1 MNQDILDKVNKKYES
16 LGENPDAYLEGLV
29 YAKPINYW
37 DYIQVDTLLSLQ
49 NTRTDFKDESVFIM
63 YHQITELVLKLMI
76 HEISQICEEEDITE
90 DFFIDKL
97 YRLQRYTDMLITSF
111 SVMKDGMSYDDY
123 NKFRMTLTPASG
135 FQSAQFRFLEIY
147 ATPIFN
153 LINKKE
159 KENLPENPDT
169 ETLFKHIYWQSAGLD
184 KKTGKKSHTLK
195 AFEDKYLDEFI
206 RLAKKMTGQTVNEV
220 LLKFEH
226 PSEKLLNAAR
236 DFDNAYNVKW
246 PIVHLRTATQ
256 YLEKKGEQKA
266 ATGGSEWKKYLHP
279 KFQQRKFFPQLWENE
294 SIMEWHKREY

>member
-1 MNQDILDKVNKKYES
+1 MNQNTLDKITEKYEN

-76 HEISQICEEEDITE
+76 HEISQICEEEEITE
-90 DFFIDKL
+90 ELFIDKL

-111 SVMKDGMSYDDY
+111 SVMKDGMSFEDY
-123 NKFRMTLTPASG
+123 NQFRMTLTPASG

-147 ATPIFN
+147 ATPLFN
-153 LINKKE
+153 LINEKE
-159 KENLPENPDT
+159 KEKLPQEPSI
-169 ETLFKHIYWQSAGLD
+169 ETLFEHIYWQSAGLD

-195 AFEDKYLDEFI
+195 AFEEKYLDEFT
-206 RLAKKMTGQTVNEV
+206 RLAYQMKGKTVNEV
-220 LLKFEH
+220 LLKFES
-226 PSEKLLNAAR
+226 PSEKLITAAR

-246 PIVHLRTATQ
+246 PIVHLRTATH
-256 YLEKKGEQKA
+256 YLEKKGEKKA

-279 KFQQRKFFPQLWENE
+279 KFQQRQFFPQLWKDE
-294 SIMEWHKREY
+294 SIMEWHQESD